1 MKSAKKTKLKKLIVA
16 VASSDARMIDVLAMN
31 RAPAE
36 RCPRSASSVGGSTG
50 LIVRRQSAETRKEQA
65 SATSATGALKSWT
78 SSPPTLGPPTNEN
91 VWPVQKRLKSRFSSR
106 SDGMRTLLL
115 GQRETERDEQ
125 HQPRRLR
132 PKLRLDRPIEVGL
145 DQLLDR
151 LAELFELGRRQV
163 QPGVAEEL
171 GRLPVLRLVP
181 PPLEPGEQ
189 VLEVALRDHGREEL
203 GGGRHLR
210 RLRDARPARVQRR
223 GTPRPFSAPPSP
235 RLLDE
240 AVLRELA
247 EVERAARGALADRLS
262 GLGGRQ
268 RSLATEQAE
277 ERESDRVCDRAQ
289 GPWVAQL
296 GALVHSVER

>member
-78 SSPPTLGPPTNEN
+78 SSPPTLGPPTSEN

-151 LAELFELGRRQV
+151 LAEDFGLGKKSAPSDLDPLWFV
-163 QPGVAEEL
+163 PLGTLVASF
-171 GRLPVLRLVP
+171 VCAS
-181 PPLEPGEQ
+181 
-189 VLEVALRDHGREEL
+189 VAFW
-203 GGGRHLR
+203 LR
-210 RLRDARPARVQRR
+210 R
-223 GTPRPFSAPPSP
+223 S
-235 RLLDE
+235 
-240 AVLRELA
+240 
-247 EVERAARGALADRLS
+247 ALAA
-262 GLGGRQ
+262 GLAVF
-268 RSLATEQAE
+268 S
-277 ERESDRVCDRAQ
+277 
-289 GPWVAQL
+289 
-296 GALVHSVER
+296 